1 MGDRARALLARN
13 WLPWLPIV
21 LGPGLLIG
29 PSLVAGRALF
39 WGTPLLQFTP
49 WHSYARQVLAAGHL
63 PLWNSALGMGAPLL
77 ANYQSALLYPP
88 NWALLILNVAWGQT
102 LLVLLHLV
110 LAAAGM
116 ALLTRQVGLGRVA
129 QSVSGLSYALSG
141 YLITRAG
148 FLSINAASAWLPW
161 IVLAGEQMV
170 AVTAVAD
177 RGSGQPTGLG
187 SELEGSKHPNPRR
200 LRTQLRSAG
209 LLAITL
215 AMQWLAG
222 HAQMAWYSLVLL
234 VAWMAYRSLSNGGW
248 AVARKAAG
256 WLALA
261 GGVAFLVAA
270 VQLLPTLEYLGVSDR
285 SSTVDQ
291 QLAMTYSFWPW
302 RLAGLVAPDLYGNPR
317 DGNYW
322 GYGNYWEDAIYIGV
336 LPAVLACAAILRKR
350 GRPAR
355 WFLLAAAGVA
365 LLLALGQNTPVF
377 PFLFEYVPSFSLFQA
392 PARWNLLLVFAM
404 ALLAGMG
411 AEDWGVAKGR
421 ALYWLRLGTAGSGAM
436 LATGLLAKSALG
448 EIQPTFAPALALSGG
463 LLLASGS
470 LALTRHARP
479 SARWKALAVG
489 LVLVDLVVAGRGANP
504 TLPLQASNPR
514 PASESALE
522 RGRLY
527 MPAAI
532 EDQLKYQQTF
542 RFDTFQPDVDWR
554 LVRQVSLPNTGLLDG
569 ISSVNNFDPILPA
582 RYAAWMSGLQSL
594 TTSRQVE
601 FLRHMDV
608 TGVSDAEGNYR
619 PLGGASRAWL
629 VPVARWTD
637 GPERALAAVLSGAIA
652 IDQEVIL
659 EGSPAAN
666 NVDGAGPEPSGAGG
680 ADARTNDV
688 GGSAAANKVGGAGL
702 VAVDDRGPNRVRI
715 LVQSADGGWL
725 VLADTWYP
733 GWNAYL
739 DGQPADSYPADSTF
753 RAVWVPAG
761 SHEVV
766 FRYQPRVLELGVAL
780 TGLGLVALALL
791 LRR

>member
-1 MGDRARALLARN
+1 MGERARAWVARN
-13 WLPWLPIV
+13 WLPWMPIV

-29 PSLVAGRALF
+29 PPLVAGRALF

-63 PLWNSALGMGAPLL
+63 PAWNSALGMGAPLL

-88 NWALLILNVAWGQT
+88 NWALLVLNVAWGQT

-116 ALLTRQVGLGRVA
+116 ALLARQLGLGSLA
-129 QSVSGLSYALSG
+129 QSVSGLAYALSG
-141 YLITRAG
+141 YLVTRAG

-161 IVLAGEQMV
+161 IVLAGERMV
-170 AVTAVAD
+170 AAASAAD
-177 RGSGQPTGLG
+177 GGPGRPAGRA
-187 SELEGSKHPNPRR
+187 SELASGKHPSPHGRPS
-200 LRTQLRSAG
+200 QLRSAG
-209 LLAITL
+209 LLAGAL

-234 VAWMAYRSLSNGGW
+234 VAWVAYRSLLAGGW
-248 AVARKAAG
+248 AVARKVAG

-270 VQLLPTLEYLGVSDR
+270 AQLLPTLEYLSVSDR
-285 SSTVDQ
+285 SAAVDK

-336 LPAVLACAAILRKR
+336 LPAVLACAAVVRKH

-355 WFLLAAAGVA
+355 WFLMAAAGVA

-377 PFLFEYVPSFSLFQA
+377 PFLFEHVPSFSLFQA
-392 PARWNLLLVFAM
+392 PTRWNLLLVFAL
-404 ALLAGMG
+404 ALLAGIG
-411 AEDWGVAKGR
+411 AEAWGVAEGR

-436 LATGLLAKSALG
+436 LVTGLLARSALG
-448 EIQPTFAPALALSGG
+448 EIQPTFAPALALTGV
-463 LLLASGS
+463 LLLASGA
-470 LALTRHARP
+470 LALTRNPQP
-479 SARWKALAVG
+479 SARWKGLAVG
-489 LVLVDLVVAGRGANP
+489 LVLVDLVFAGRGANP
-504 TLPLQASNPR
+504 TLPLQASNPM
-514 PASESALE
+514 PAGELAPP

-527 MPAAI
+527 MPTAV

-542 RFDTFQPDVDWR
+542 RFDSFQPDLDWTF
-554 LVRQVSLPNTGLLDG
+554 VRQVALPNTGLLDG
-569 ISSVNNFDPILPA
+569 ISSANNFDPILPA
-582 RYAAWMSGLQSL
+582 RYAAWMSALQSL
-594 TTSRQVE
+594 PASRQDE

-608 TGVSDAEGNYR
+608 TGVSDAAGQYR

-637 GPERALAAVLSGAIA
+637 GPERALAAVLSGALA
-652 IDQEVIL
+652 IEQEVIL

-666 NVDGAGPEPSGAGG
+666 N
-680 ADARTNDV
+680 
-688 GGSAAANKVGGAGL
+688 VGGAGL
-702 VAVDDRGPNRVRI
+702 VAVDDRGPNRVQI
-715 LVQSADGGWL
+715 QVQAADGGWL

-739 DGQPADSYPADSTF
+739 DGGPADSYPADSVF

-780 TGLGLVALALL
+780 TGLRLVALALL